1 MNNSIEKRRGKFVR
15 LGKLR
20 QSTGSGK
27 IKEIKNDV
35 SVDDLFITCSS
46 CEQEFSKETI
56 KSNLY
61 VCPNCGH
68 HYAMPPEKRIS
79 ALMDEGSFK
88 VFNFDFPE
96 IDPLNFEG
104 YVEKKEDLRARLH
117 TGEAVLGG
125 VGTIDGRKA
134 VVVVMN
140 SKFMMGS
147 MGVEVGET
155 VTRAVEHAYRHKLPL
170 IIFCASGGARMQE
183 GIVSLMQMAK
193 TSAALERY
201 KKKGGLYIVYYT
213 HPTTGGVSASFAG
226 LGDINLAEPKALVGF
241 AGPKVI
247 EQTIGQKLPEGFQR
261 AEYLEEHGFVDQV
274 VSRDKMRETLS
285 QILMLH
291 NIPTE
296 KG

>member
-1 MNNSIEKRRGKFVR
+1 MSNIFEKRKGKFTR
-15 LGKLR
+15 LGDLR
-20 QSTGSGK
+20 RSAGNAGV
-27 IKEIKNDV
+27 KETKNNV
-35 SVDDLFITCSS
+35 SVEELFVRCSS
-46 CEQEFSKETI
+46 CNQEFAKEKI
-56 KSNLY
+56 KASLY

-68 HYAMPPEKRIS
+68 HYPMPPERRIS

-88 VFNFDFPE
+88 VFNFEFPE
-96 IDPLNFEG
+96 IDPLHFDG
-104 YVEKKEDLRARLH
+104 YLKKKADLRERLH
-117 TGEAVLGG
+117 TREAVLGG
-125 VGTIDGRKA
+125 VGTIDGRKS

-140 SKFMMGS
+140 SKFLMGS

-155 VTRAVEHAYRHKLPL
+155 VTRAIEHAYRHKLPL

-201 KKKGGLYIVYYT
+201 RKKGGLYIVYFT

-226 LGDINLAEPKALVGF
+226 LGDINLAEPGALIGF
-241 AGPKVI
+241 AGPRVI

-291 NIPTE
+291 NIPTV

>member
-104 YVEKKEDLRARLH
+104 YVDI
-117 TGEAVLGG
+117 GG
-125 VGTIDGRKA
+125 
-134 VVVVMN
+134 
-140 SKFMMGS
+140 
-147 MGVEVGET
+147 
-155 VTRAVEHAYRHKLPL
+155 L
-170 IIFCASGGARMQE
+170 IIVLLTIKLYFFE
-183 GIVSLMQMAK
+183 
-193 TSAALERY
+193 LE
-201 KKKGGLYIVYYT
+201 L
-213 HPTTGGVSASFAG
+213 HFP
-226 LGDINLAEPKALVGF
+226 
-241 AGPKVI
+241 
-247 EQTIGQKLPEGFQR
+247 
-261 AEYLEEHGFVDQV
+261 YL
-274 VSRDKMRETLS
+274 SYL
-285 QILMLH
+285 
-291 NIPTE
+291 
-296 KG
+296 